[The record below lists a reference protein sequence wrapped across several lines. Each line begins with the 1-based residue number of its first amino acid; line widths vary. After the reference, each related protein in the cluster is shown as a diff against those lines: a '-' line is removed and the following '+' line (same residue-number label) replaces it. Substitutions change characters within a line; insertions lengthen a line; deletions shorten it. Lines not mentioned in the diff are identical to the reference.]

1 MEDLFTI
8 HPSLITK
15 KIVLLPRN
23 MEKERKIWFLPLV
36 LGIVLLGSM
45 LVAAAIGVI
54 PIPVKIILQSIG
66 QKFGFFRDIQIT
78 DYYQV
83 TLWQLRIPR
92 IVMSVLAGA
101 SLAIC
106 GGVFQSI
113 FRNPVCDPYI
123 LGISSGASLGAAIA
137 FILGWD
143 VALFGI
149 TLPALVT
156 ALLTLLLIL
165 GIARL
170 KGKHNTNTLLLIG
183 IALNFFISAVITL
196 LVVVNQ
202 KEMHKIYFW
211 TMGSLTHVSWLEI
224 GWLLPVMIACI
235 FILFYYSKSLNIMQV
250 GTETAQTLGIDTQ
263 KTTYIVLITSSILIS
278 VVVSF
283 CGSIGFIGLIMP
295 HVARLLFG
303 SNNRRLFTYSLFFGA
318 FFLLIADTLAR
329 TIAAPAELPVGSIT
343 ALAGAPYFIYLI
355 LKK

>member
-1 MEDLFTI
+1 MVREKHRWIIPAVLGF
-8 HPSLITK
+8 
-15 KIVLLPRN
+15 VLL
-23 MEKERKIWFLPLV
+23 L
-36 LGIVLLGSM
+36 SM
-45 LVAAAIGVI
+45 MMAAGIGVI
-54 PIPVKIILQSIG
+54 RIPMEVVVQSVG
-66 QKFGFFRDIQIT
+66 QKLGLFRDVEIAE
-78 DYYQV
+78 YYQV

-101 SLAIC
+101 ALAIC

-123 LGISSGASLGAAIA
+123 LGISSGASIGAAAA

-143 VALFGI
+143 AVVFGV
-149 TLPALVT
+149 TMPALVT

-165 GIARL
+165 GIARFR
-170 KGKHNTNTLLLIG
+170 GKHDTNTLLLIG
-183 IALNFFISAVITL
+183 IALNFLISALITL
-196 LVVVNQ
+196 LVVMNQ

-211 TMGSLTHVSWLEI
+211 TMGSLTHVSWIEI
-224 GWLLPVMIACI
+224 AWLVPVMVICI
-235 FILFYYSKSLNIMQV
+235 IILFYHSKAMNIMQV
-250 GTETAQTLGIDTQ
+250 GVETAQTLGVNTER
-263 KTTYIVLITSSILIS
+263 TTHVVLVTSSVLIS

-295 HVARLLFG
+295 HVARLLVG

-343 ALAGAPYFIYLI
+343 ALAGAPYFIYLVMR
-355 LKK
+355 K

>member
-1 MEDLFTI
+1 MDKEKQHRILPFA
-8 HPSLITK
+8 LGA
-15 KIVLLPRN
+15 LL
-23 MEKERKIWFLPLV
+23 
-36 LGIVLLGSM
+36 LLSM
-45 LVAAAIGVI
+45 VVAAAIGVI
-54 PIPVKIILQSIG
+54 PIPVKVVIQSIG
-66 QKFGFFRDIQIT
+66 QKFGFFSDLQIA

-101 SLAIC
+101 ALAIC

-123 LGISSGASLGAAIA
+123 LGISSGASIGAAVA

-143 VALFGI
+143 AVVFGI

-156 ALLTLLLIL
+156 AMLTLFVIL
-165 GIARL
+165 GIARV

-183 IALNFFISAVITL
+183 IALNFLISALITL
-196 LVVVNQ
+196 LIVMNQ

-224 GWLLPVMIACI
+224 AWLIPVMAICVS
-235 FILFYYSKSLNIMQV
+235 ILFYYSKAMNIMQV

-263 KTTYIVLITSSILIS
+263 KTTYVVLITSSILIS

-318 FFLLIADTLAR
+318 FFLLVADTLAR

-343 ALAGAPYFIYLI
+343 ALAGAPYFIYLV
-355 LKK
+355 LRKK

>member
-1 MEDLFTI
+1 MLPF
-8 HPSLITK
+8 LLGC
-15 KIVLLPRN
+15 VLLLA
-23 MEKERKIWFLPLV
+23 MI
-36 LGIVLLGSM
+36 
-45 LVAAAIGVI
+45 VAAGIGVI
-54 PIPVKIILQSIG
+54 SIPMSTILHSIG
-66 QKFGFFRDIQIT
+66 QKFGLFHDLPIA

-101 SLAIC
+101 SLAVC

-123 LGISSGASLGAAIA
+123 LGISSGASLGAAVA

-143 VALFGI
+143 AALFGI

-224 GWLLPVMIACI
+224 AWLLPVMAICI
-235 FILFYYSKSLNIMQV
+235 GILFYYAKAMNIMQV

-263 KTTYIVLITSSILIS
+263 RTTHIVLITSSILIS
-278 VVVSF
+278 TVVSF

-303 SNNRRLFTYSLFFGA
+303 SNNRKLFTYSLFFGA
-318 FFLLIADTLAR
+318 FFLLVADTLAR

>member
-1 MEDLFTI
+1 MKKRQQQWIWPLAMGVILLFCM
-8 HPSLITK
+8 
-15 KIVLLPRN
+15 LL
-23 MEKERKIWFLPLV
+23 
-36 LGIVLLGSM
+36 
-45 LVAAAIGVI
+45 AAGIGVI
-54 PIPVKIILQSIG
+54 PVPVKVVLQSLG
-66 QKFGFFRDIQIT
+66 QKIGLFQDIQIA
-78 DYYQV
+78 DYYNV

-101 SLAIC
+101 ALAIC

-143 VALFGI
+143 AVLFGI
-149 TLPALVT
+149 TLPALIT
-156 ALLTLLLIL
+156 ALLTLFMIL

-183 IALNFFISAVITL
+183 IALNFFISAMITL
-196 LVVVNQ
+196 MIVMNQ

-211 TMGSLTHVSWLEI
+211 TMGSLTHVSWFEI
-224 GWLLPVMIACI
+224 AWLVPTMIICI
-235 FILFYYSKSLNIMQV
+235 SILFYCSKYLNIMQV
-250 GTETAQTLGIDTQ
+250 GSETAHTLGIDTR
-263 KTTYIVLITSSILIS
+263 KTTYIVLITSSVLIS
-278 VVVSF
+278 VVVAF

-295 HVARLLFG
+295 HVARLLVG

-343 ALAGAPYFIYLI
+343 ALAGAPYFIYLV
-355 LKK
+355 LRKR

>member
-1 MEDLFTI
+1 M
-8 HPSLITK
+8 K
-15 KIVLLPRN
+15 K
-23 MEKERKIWFLPLV
+23 EKRHQSLPLL
-36 LGIVLLGSM
+36 LGIVLLTAM
-45 LVAAAIGVI
+45 FVAAGIGVI
-54 PIPVKIILQSIG
+54 PIPIKTILQSVG
-66 QKFGFFRDIQIT
+66 QKFGLFHDMQIA

-101 SLAIC
+101 SLAVC

-143 VALFGI
+143 AALFGI

-165 GIARL
+165 GIARI

-224 GWLLPVMIACI
+224 AWLLPVMIICI
-235 FILFYYSKSLNIMQV
+235 GILFYYAKAMNIMQV

-263 KTTYIVLITSSILIS
+263 KTTYIVLVTSSILIS

-303 SNNRRLFTYSLFFGA
+303 SNNCRLFTYSLFFGA

-355 LKK
+355 MKK

>member
-1 MEDLFTI
+1 MSNDRHHRGL
-8 HPSLITK
+8 PLLLGG
-15 KIVLLPRN
+15 VLLLA
-23 MEKERKIWFLPLV
+23 M
-36 LGIVLLGSM
+36 IVATG
-45 LVAAAIGVI
+45 IGVI
-54 PIPVKIILQSIG
+54 PIPMKTILQSVG
-66 QKFGFFRDIQIT
+66 QKFGLFRGLQIA

-123 LGISSGASLGAAIA
+123 LGISSGASLGAAVA
-137 FILGWD
+137 FILGLD
-143 VALFGI
+143 AILFGI
-149 TLPALVT
+149 TLPALTT

-165 GIARL
+165 GIAQL

-196 LVVVNQ
+196 LVVINQ
-202 KEMHKIYFW
+202 KDMHKIYFW

-224 GWLLPVMIACI
+224 AWLLPVMIICI
-235 FILFYYSKSLNIMQV
+235 GILFYFAKAMNIMQV
-250 GTETAQTLGIDTQ
+250 GTETAQTLGIDTH
-263 KTTYIVLITSSILIS
+263 KTTLIVLITSSVLIS

-318 FFLLIADTLAR
+318 FFLLVADTLAR

>member
-1 MEDLFTI
+1 M
-8 HPSLITK
+8 K
-15 KIVLLPRN
+15 K
-23 MEKERKIWFLPLV
+23 EKRHQSLPLL
-36 LGIVLLGSM
+36 LGIVLLTAM
-45 LVAAAIGVI
+45 FVAAGIGVI
-54 PIPVKIILQSIG
+54 PIPIKTIFQSVG
-66 QKFGFFRDIQIT
+66 QKFGLFRDMQIA

-101 SLAIC
+101 SLAVC

-143 VALFGI
+143 AVLFGI

-202 KEMHKIYFW
+202 KDMHKIYFW

-224 GWLLPVMIACI
+224 AWLLPVMIICI
-235 FILFYYSKSLNIMQV
+235 GILFYYAKAMNIMQV

-263 KTTYIVLITSSILIS
+263 KTTYIVLVTSSILIS

-355 LKK
+355 MKK

>member
-1 MEDLFTI
+1 M
-8 HPSLITK
+8 
-15 KIVLLPRN
+15 
-23 MEKERKIWFLPLV
+23 M
-36 LGIVLLGSM
+36 M
-45 LVAAAIGVI
+45 AAGIGVI
-54 PIPVKIILQSIG
+54 RIPMEVVVQSVG
-66 QKFGFFRDIQIT
+66 QKLGLFRDVEIAE
-78 DYYQV
+78 YYQV

-101 SLAIC
+101 ALAIC

-123 LGISSGASLGAAIA
+123 LGISSGASIGAAAA

-143 VALFGI
+143 AVVFGV
-149 TLPALVT
+149 TMPALVT

-165 GIARL
+165 GIARFR
-170 KGKHNTNTLLLIG
+170 GKHDTNTLLLIG
-183 IALNFFISAVITL
+183 IALNFLISALITL
-196 LVVVNQ
+196 LVVMNQ

-211 TMGSLTHVSWLEI
+211 TMGSLTHVSWIEI
-224 GWLLPVMIACI
+224 AWLVPVMVICI
-235 FILFYYSKSLNIMQV
+235 IILFYHSKAMNIMQV
-250 GTETAQTLGIDTQ
+250 GVETAQTLGVNTER
-263 KTTYIVLITSSILIS
+263 TTHVVLVTSSVLIS

-295 HVARLLFG
+295 HVARLLVG

-343 ALAGAPYFIYLI
+343 ALAGAPYFIYLVMR
-355 LKK
+355 K

>member
-1 MEDLFTI
+1 MSNEKRQWI
-8 HPSLITK
+8 
-15 KIVLLPRN
+15 LPC
-23 MEKERKIWFLPLV
+23 V
-36 LGIVLLGSM
+36 LGAGLLVAM
-45 LVAAAIGVI
+45 LVAAGIGVI
-54 PIPVKIILQSIG
+54 PIPVKVIVQSIG
-66 QKFGFFRDIQIT
+66 QKFGLFRNIQIT

-101 SLAIC
+101 ALAVC

-123 LGISSGASLGAAIA
+123 LGISSGASLGAAVA

-143 VALFGI
+143 AVVFGI

-165 GIARL
+165 GIARM

-211 TMGSLTHVSWLEI
+211 TMGSLAHVSWLEI
-224 GWLLPVMIACI
+224 AWLIPVMVLCVGV
-235 FILFYYSKSLNIMQV
+235 LFYYAKAMNIMQV
-250 GTETAQTLGIDTQ
+250 GEETALTLGIDTRR
-263 KTTYIVLITSSILIS
+263 TTYAVLITSSIMIS
-278 VVVSF
+278 VVVAF

-295 HVARLLFG
+295 HVARILFG

-318 FFLLIADTLAR
+318 FFLLVADTLAR
-329 TIAAPAELPVGSIT
+329 TVAAPAELPVGSIT
-343 ALAGAPYFIYLI
+343 ALAGAPYFIYLV
-355 LKK
+355 LRKR

>member
-1 MEDLFTI
+1 MGAGL
-8 HPSLITK
+8 LI
-15 KIVLLPRN
+15 
-23 MEKERKIWFLPLV
+23 
-36 LGIVLLGSM
+36 SM
-45 LVAAAIGVI
+45 LVAAGIGVI
-54 PIPVKIILQSIG
+54 PVPIKVIVQSIG
-66 QKFGFFRDIQIT
+66 QKFGFFTDIQIP
-78 DYYQV
+78 DYYTV

-101 SLAIC
+101 ALAIC

-123 LGISSGASLGAAIA
+123 LGISSGASLGAAVA
-137 FILGWD
+137 FIFGWD
-143 VALFGI
+143 AMLFGI

-156 ALLTLLLIL
+156 ALLTLLMIL

-183 IALNFFISAVITL
+183 IALNFFISAMITL
-196 LVVVNQ
+196 MIVMNQ

-211 TMGSLTHVSWLEI
+211 TMGSLTHVSWFEI
-224 GWLLPVMIACI
+224 AWLVPVMIACI
-235 FILFYYSKSLNIMQV
+235 GILFYHSKHLNIMQV
-250 GTETAQTLGIDTQ
+250 GEETAQTLGINTRR
-263 KTTYIVLITSSILIS
+263 TTYIVLITSSVLIS
-278 VVVSF
+278 VVVAF

-295 HVARLLFG
+295 HVARLLVG

-343 ALAGAPYFIYLI
+343 ALAGAPYFIYLVMR
-355 LKK
+355 KR

>member
-1 MEDLFTI
+1 MYFCREI
-8 HPSLITK
+8 MGKEKRYWI
-15 KIVLLPRN
+15 LPC
-23 MEKERKIWFLPLV
+23 V
-36 LGIVLLGSM
+36 LGAVLVVAM
-45 LVAAAIGVI
+45 LVATSIGVI
-54 PIPVKIILQSIG
+54 PIPIKVILQSIG
-66 QKFGFFRDIQIT
+66 QRFGFFGDVQIA

-101 SLAIC
+101 ALAIC

-143 VALFGI
+143 ALLFGI
-149 TLPALVT
+149 TLPARVT
-156 ALLTLLLIL
+156 ALLTLFMIL

-183 IALNFFISAVITL
+183 IALNFFISAMITL
-196 LVVVNQ
+196 MIVMNQ

-211 TMGSLTHVSWLEI
+211 TMGSLTHVSWFEI
-224 GWLLPVMIACI
+224 AWLVPVMIACVC
-235 FILFYYSKSLNIMQV
+235 ILFYHSKHLNIMQV
-250 GTETAQTLGIDTQ
+250 GEETAQTLGINTQ
-263 KTTYIVLITSSILIS
+263 RTTYIVLITSSVLIS
-278 VVVSF
+278 VVVAF

-295 HVARLLFG
+295 HVARLLVG

-329 TIAAPAELPVGSIT
+329 TIAQPAELPVGSIT
-343 ALAGAPYFIYLI
+343 ALAGAPYFIYLVMR
-355 LKK
+355 KR

>member
-1 MEDLFTI
+1 
-8 HPSLITK
+8 
-15 KIVLLPRN
+15 
-23 MEKERKIWFLPLV
+23 MEKEKRHWMLPLL
-36 LGIVLLGSM
+36 LGVGLLGSM
-45 LVAAAIGVI
+45 LIAAGIGVI
-54 PIPVKIILQSIG
+54 PIPMKVVAQSIG
-66 QKFGFFRDIQIT
+66 QKFGLFRDIQIA

-101 SLAIC
+101 ALAIC
-106 GGVFQSI
+106 GGVFQSV

-123 LGISSGASLGAAIA
+123 LGVSSGASIGAAVA

-143 VALFGI
+143 AVVFGI

-165 GIARL
+165 GIARV
-170 KGKHNTNTLLLIG
+170 KGKHNTDTLLLIG
-183 IALNFFISAVITL
+183 IALNFLISALITL
-196 LVVVNQ
+196 LIVMNQ

-224 GWLLPVMIACI
+224 AWLIPVMIVCVG
-235 FILFYYSKSLNIMQV
+235 ILFYYTKALNIMQV
-250 GTETAQTLGIDTQ
+250 GTDTAQTLGIDTQ
-263 KTTYIVLITSSILIS
+263 RTTYVVLITSSVLIS

-295 HVARLLFG
+295 HMARILFG

-318 FFLLIADTLAR
+318 FFLLVADTLAR
-329 TIAAPAELPVGSIT
+329 TVAAPAELPVGSIT
-343 ALAGAPYFIYLI
+343 ALAGAPYFIYLV
-355 LKK
+355 LRKRK

>member
-1 MEDLFTI
+1 M
-8 HPSLITK
+8 SLIGKRTQSMK
-15 KIVLLPRN
+15 KEKRHQSLP
-23 MEKERKIWFLPLV
+23 IL
-36 LGIVLLGSM
+36 LGIVLLTAM
-45 LVAAAIGVI
+45 FVAAGIGVI
-54 PIPVKIILQSIG
+54 PIPIKTILQSVG
-66 QKFGFFRDIQIT
+66 QKFGLFRDMQIA

-101 SLAIC
+101 SLAVC

-143 VALFGI
+143 AALFGI

-165 GIARL
+165 GIARI

-224 GWLLPVMIACI
+224 AWLLPIMIICI
-235 FILFYYSKSLNIMQV
+235 GILFYYAKAMNIMQV

-263 KTTYIVLITSSILIS
+263 KTTYIVLVTSSVLIS

-355 LKK
+355 MKK

>member
-1 MEDLFTI
+1 MSNEKRQWI
-8 HPSLITK
+8 
-15 KIVLLPRN
+15 LPC
-23 MEKERKIWFLPLV
+23 V
-36 LGIVLLGSM
+36 LGAGLVVAM
-45 LVAAAIGVI
+45 LVAAGIGVI
-54 PIPVKIILQSIG
+54 PIPVKVIGQSIG
-66 QKFGFFRDIQIT
+66 QKFGLFRDVQIT

-101 SLAIC
+101 ALAIC

-123 LGISSGASLGAAIA
+123 LGISSGASLGAAVA

-143 VALFGI
+143 AVVFGI

-211 TMGSLTHVSWLEI
+211 TMGSLAHVSWLEI
-224 GWLLPVMIACI
+224 AWLIPVMVLCVG
-235 FILFYYSKSLNIMQV
+235 ILFYYAKAMNIMQV
-250 GTETAQTLGIDTQ
+250 GEETALTLGIDTRR
-263 KTTYIVLITSSILIS
+263 TTYAVLITSSIMIS
-278 VVVSF
+278 VVVAF

-295 HVARLLFG
+295 HVARILFG

-318 FFLLIADTLAR
+318 FFLLVADTLAR
-329 TIAAPAELPVGSIT
+329 TVAAPAELPVGSIT
-343 ALAGAPYFIYLI
+343 ALAGAPYFIYLV
-355 LKK
+355 LRKR

>member
-1 MEDLFTI
+1 M
-8 HPSLITK
+8 K
-15 KIVLLPRN
+15 K
-23 MEKERKIWFLPLV
+23 EKRHQSLPLL
-36 LGIVLLGSM
+36 LGIVLLTAM
-45 LVAAAIGVI
+45 FVAAGIGVI
-54 PIPVKIILQSIG
+54 PIPIKTILQSVG
-66 QKFGFFRDIQIT
+66 QKFGLFHDMQIA

-101 SLAIC
+101 SLAVC

-143 VALFGI
+143 AALFGI

-165 GIARL
+165 GIARI

-202 KEMHKIYFW
+202 REMHKIYFW

-224 GWLLPVMIACI
+224 AWLLPIMIICI
-235 FILFYYSKSLNIMQV
+235 CILFYYAKAMNIMQV

-263 KTTYIVLITSSILIS
+263 KTTYIVLVTSSILIS

-355 LKK
+355 MKK

>member
-1 MEDLFTI
+1 MVLSNDME
-8 HPSLITK
+8 SLEK
-15 KIVLLPRN
+15 KRHGIGKEGRHWLLP
-23 MEKERKIWFLPLV
+23 II
-36 LGIVLLGSM
+36 LGGILLLSM
-45 LVAAAIGVI
+45 LVAACIGVI
-54 PIPVKIILQSIG
+54 SIPMNVILQSLG
-66 QKFGFFRDIQIT
+66 QKVGLFSNVQIA
-78 DYYQV
+78 DYHQV

-143 VALFGI
+143 AALFGI

-165 GIARL
+165 GIARI

-211 TMGSLTHVSWLEI
+211 TMGSLTHVSWFEI
-224 GWLLPVMIACI
+224 AWLIPVMIVCI
-235 FILFYYSKSLNIMQV
+235 FVLFYYSKSLNIMQV
-250 GTETAQTLGIDTQ
+250 GTDTAQTLGIDTQ
-263 KTTYIVLITSSILIS
+263 KTTYVVLITSSILIS

>member
-1 MEDLFTI
+1 M
-8 HPSLITK
+8 SLKGKSTQSMNREK
-15 KIVLLPRN
+15 RHQSLP
-23 MEKERKIWFLPLV
+23 IL
-36 LGIVLLGSM
+36 LGIVLLTAM
-45 LVAAAIGVI
+45 FVAAGIGVI
-54 PIPVKIILQSIG
+54 PIPMKTILQSVG
-66 QKFGFFRDIQIT
+66 QKFGLFRDMTIA

-101 SLAIC
+101 SLAVC

-143 VALFGI
+143 AALFGI

-224 GWLLPVMIACI
+224 AWLLPVMVICI
-235 FILFYYSKSLNIMQV
+235 GILFYYAKAMNIMQV

-263 KTTYIVLITSSILIS
+263 KTTYIVLVTSSVLIS

-355 LKK
+355 LRK

>member
-1 MEDLFTI
+1 
-8 HPSLITK
+8 
-15 KIVLLPRN
+15 
-23 MEKERKIWFLPLV
+23 MEKEKRHWFWPSV
-36 LGIVLLGSM
+36 MGIGLLISM
-45 LVAAAIGVI
+45 LVAAGIGVI
-54 PIPVKIILQSIG
+54 PVPAKVVMQSIG
-66 QKFGFFRDIQIT
+66 QKLGLFSDIQIA
-78 DYYQV
+78 DYYTV

-101 SLAIC
+101 ALAIC

-143 VALFGI
+143 AVLFGI
-149 TLPALVT
+149 TLPALAT

-165 GIARL
+165 GIARI

-183 IALNFFISAVITL
+183 IALNFLVSALITL
-196 LVVVNQ
+196 MIVMNQ

-211 TMGSLTHVSWLEI
+211 TMGSLTHVSWFEI
-224 GWLLPVMIACI
+224 AWLVPVMIACVC
-235 FILFYYSKSLNIMQV
+235 ILFYYSKYLNIMQI
-250 GTETAQTLGIDTQ
+250 GEETAQTLGINTQ
-263 KTTYIVLITSSILIS
+263 RTTYIVLITSSVLIS
-278 VVVSF
+278 VVVAF

-295 HVARLLFG
+295 HVARLLVG

-343 ALAGAPYFIYLI
+343 ALAGAPYFIYLV
-355 LKK
+355 LRKR

>member
-1 MEDLFTI
+1 M
-8 HPSLITK
+8 K
-15 KIVLLPRN
+15 KEKKNWTLPVA
-23 MEKERKIWFLPLV
+23 M
-36 LGIVLLGSM
+36 GIVLLGSM
-45 LVAAAIGVI
+45 LVATSIGVI
-54 PIPVKIILQSIG
+54 SIPMEVILQSTG
-66 QKFGFFRDIQIT
+66 QKFGFLRDIQIA

-143 VALFGI
+143 AALFGI

-202 KEMHKIYFW
+202 KEMHKIYFGPW
-211 TMGSLTHVSWLEI
+211 AVSRTFP
-224 GWLLPVMIACI
+224 GW
-235 FILFYYSKSLNIMQV
+235 KSHGCCPL
-250 GTETAQTLGIDTQ
+250 
-263 KTTYIVLITSSILIS
+263 
-278 VVVSF
+278 
-283 CGSIGFIGLIMP
+283 
-295 HVARLLFG
+295 
-303 SNNRRLFTYSLFFGA
+303 
-318 FFLLIADTLAR
+318 
-329 TIAAPAELPVGSIT
+329 
-343 ALAGAPYFIYLI
+343 
-355 LKK
+355 

>member
-1 MEDLFTI
+1 
-8 HPSLITK
+8 
-15 KIVLLPRN
+15 
-23 MEKERKIWFLPLV
+23 MEKEKRHWMLPL
-36 LGIVLLGSM
+36 LLGVGLLVAM
-45 LVAAAIGVI
+45 LVAAGIGVI
-54 PIPVKIILQSIG
+54 PIPVKVIVQSIG
-66 QKFGFFRDIQIT
+66 QKFGLFRDIQIT

-101 SLAIC
+101 ALAIC

-123 LGISSGASLGAAIA
+123 LGISSGASLGAAVA

-143 VALFGI
+143 AVVFGI

-165 GIARL
+165 GIARV
-170 KGKHNTNTLLLIG
+170 KGKHNTDTLLLIG

-211 TMGSLTHVSWLEI
+211 TMGSLAHVSWLEI
-224 GWLLPVMIACI
+224 AWLIPVMVLCVG
-235 FILFYYSKSLNIMQV
+235 ILFYYAKAMNIMQV
-250 GTETAQTLGIDTQ
+250 GEETALTLGIDTRR
-263 KTTYIVLITSSILIS
+263 TTYAVLITSSIMIS
-278 VVVSF
+278 VVVAF

-295 HVARLLFG
+295 HVARILFG

-318 FFLLIADTLAR
+318 FFLLVADTLAR
-329 TIAAPAELPVGSIT
+329 TVAAPAELPVGSIT
-343 ALAGAPYFIYLI
+343 ALAGAPYFIYLV
-355 LKK
+355 LRKRG

>member
-1 MEDLFTI
+1 MSNEKRQWI
-8 HPSLITK
+8 
-15 KIVLLPRN
+15 LPC
-23 MEKERKIWFLPLV
+23 V
-36 LGIVLLGSM
+36 LGPGLVVAM
-45 LVAAAIGVI
+45 LVAAGIGVI
-54 PIPVKIILQSIG
+54 PIPVKVIGQSIG
-66 QKFGFFRDIQIT
+66 QKFGLFRDVQIT

-101 SLAIC
+101 ALAIC

-123 LGISSGASLGAAIA
+123 LGISSGASLGAAVA

-143 VALFGI
+143 AVVFGI

-211 TMGSLTHVSWLEI
+211 TMGSLAHVSWLEI
-224 GWLLPVMIACI
+224 AWLIPVMVLCVG
-235 FILFYYSKSLNIMQV
+235 ILFYYAKAMNIMQV
-250 GTETAQTLGIDTQ
+250 GEETALTLGIDTRR
-263 KTTYIVLITSSILIS
+263 TTYAVLITSSIMIS
-278 VVVSF
+278 VVVAF

-295 HVARLLFG
+295 HVARILFG

-318 FFLLIADTLAR
+318 FFLLVDDTLAR
-329 TIAAPAELPVGSIT
+329 TVAAPAELPVGSIT
-343 ALAGAPYFIYLI
+343 ALAGAPYFIYLV
-355 LKK
+355 LRKR

>member
-1 MEDLFTI
+1 MYFCRQI
-8 HPSLITK
+8 
-15 KIVLLPRN
+15 
-23 MEKERKIWFLPLV
+23 MEKEKRHWMLPL
-36 LGIVLLGSM
+36 LLGVGLLVAM
-45 LVAAAIGVI
+45 LVAAGIGVI
-54 PIPVKIILQSIG
+54 PIPVKVIVQSIG
-66 QKFGFFRDIQIT
+66 QKFGLFRDIQIT

-101 SLAIC
+101 ALAIC

-123 LGISSGASLGAAIA
+123 LGISSGASLGAAVA

-143 VALFGI
+143 AVVFGI

-211 TMGSLTHVSWLEI
+211 TMGSLAHVSWLEI
-224 GWLLPVMIACI
+224 AWLIPVMVLCVG
-235 FILFYYSKSLNIMQV
+235 ILFYYAKAMNIMQV
-250 GTETAQTLGIDTQ
+250 GEETALTLGIDTRR
-263 KTTYIVLITSSILIS
+263 TTYAVLITSSIMIS
-278 VVVSF
+278 VVVAF

-295 HVARLLFG
+295 HVARILFG

-318 FFLLIADTLAR
+318 FFLLVADTLAR
-329 TIAAPAELPVGSIT
+329 TVAAPAELPVGSIT
-343 ALAGAPYFIYLI
+343 ALAGAPYFIYLV
-355 LKK
+355 LRKRG

>member
-1 MEDLFTI
+1 MEKKR
-8 HPSLITK
+8 PSW
-15 KIVLLPRN
+15 LLP
-23 MEKERKIWFLPLV
+23 L
-36 LGIVLLGSM
+36 LLGAFLLLSM
-45 LVAAAIGVI
+45 LAAAGIGVI
-54 PIPVKIILQSIG
+54 HIPFKVVVQSVG
-66 QKFGFFRDIQIT
+66 QKFGLFNNVQIDDFF
-78 DYYQV
+78 QV

-101 SLAIC
+101 ALAIC

-123 LGISSGASLGAAIA
+123 LGISSGASMGAAIA

-143 VALFGI
+143 AVVFGI

-156 ALLTLLLIL
+156 AMLTLFIIL
-165 GIARL
+165 GIARV

-183 IALNFFISAVITL
+183 IALNFLISALITL
-196 LVVVNQ
+196 LIVMNQ

-224 GWLLPVMIACI
+224 AWLIPIMIACI
-235 FILFYYSKSLNIMQV
+235 SLLFYYSKYLNILQV
-250 GTETAQTLGIDTQ
+250 GEETAQTLGINTQ
-263 KTTYIVLITSSILIS
+263 KTTYIVLITSSVLIS
-278 VVVSF
+278 VVVAF

-303 SNNRRLFTYSLFFGA
+303 SDNRRLFTYSLFFGA

-355 LKK
+355 LRKK